1 MEFGLHLPNAG
12 PFANGPD
19 ILRVARTAEELGFQ
33 SVWLFDHLFT
43 PTNLESKYP
52 YSPDGSYAMLPEFP
66 FYDPVSCMAAL
77 AGATERIKFGTRVLI
92 ATYRH
97 PVVLARSE
105 ERRVGKGWSA
115 TVWRGV

>member
-19 ILRVARTAEELGFQ
+19 ILRVARTAEDLGFH

-52 YSPDGSYAMLPEFP
+52 YTPDGSYPMLPDFP
-66 FYDPVSCMAAL
+66 FYDPVSVMATL
-77 AGATERIKFGTRVLI
+77 AGATERIKFGTRVLL
-92 ATYRH
+92 AAYRQ
-97 PVVLARSE
+97 PVAPAKDLPPT
-105 ERRVGKGWSA
+105 GP
-115 TVWRGV
+115 